1 MDDAAKYGEEI
12 LLLIEQ
18 AIDGELNREDFETLL
33 RRKVYASLE
42 ATFRRGANIP
52 PGDRMF
58 PAEQITLNEALTSH
72 ETSIRKM
79 TDELYGAIELE
90 RAARRGQ

>member
-1 MDDAAKYGEEI
+1 MDDAAQYGEEI

-18 AIDGELNREDFETLL
+18 AIDGELNRDDFETLL
-33 RRKVYASLE
+33 RRKVYTSLE

-58 PAEQITLNEALTSH
+58 PEEQMALNQALTNH
-72 ETSIRKM
+72 ETSIRRM
-79 TDELYGAIELE
+79 TDELYTAIELQ